1 MSQDKENVNK
11 LFRQFKNKY
20 VSVDLRDNNQSEG
33 KVIAIDNYLN
43 LVLENENGFW
53 SSVLKG
59 ILNGREV
66 FLGTYGQNGTLTP
79 GTTYEVNNRLIRHL
93 HGEV

>member
-1 MSQDKENVNK
+1 MSQNKENVNK

-43 LVLENENGFW
+43 LVLENENGIETIKGGNVVFV
-53 SSVLKG
+53 SLK
-59 ILNGREV
+59 EDKK
-66 FLGTYGQNGTLTP
+66 
-79 GTTYEVNNRLIRHL
+79 
-93 HGEV
+93 

>member
-1 MSQDKENVNK
+1 MEHQIIFYNNQGFEKMSQNKENVNK

-43 LVLENENGFW
+43 LVLENENGLETIKGGNIIFI
-53 SSVLKG
+53 SLK
-59 ILNGREV
+59 EDK
-66 FLGTYGQNGTLTP
+66 
-79 GTTYEVNNRLIRHL
+79 
-93 HGEV
+93 